1 MQTVYHEG
9 CVLCRQC
16 TVKAV
21 SSVEQCT
28 VKAVSSVEHCTV
40 KAVSYVDSVL

>member
-1 MQTVYHEG
+1 MQTVYREG

-28 VKAVSSVEHCTV
+28 VKAVS
-40 KAVSYVDSVL
+40 YIDSVL

>member
-1 MQTVYHEG
+1 MKTVYCEG

-16 TVKAV
+16 TMKTV
-21 SSVEQCT
+21 SYVEQY
-28 VKAVSSVEHCTV
+28 TV